1 MIPLNISF
9 NGNRGVTI
17 LSNDFIDHY
26 MKDANDAQIK
36 IYLYILRMVSANL
49 PTDITEIA
57 DRFNQTEKEVLRC
70 LQYWERLQIM
80 ELDYDKVHNLT
91 GIHFLDNPPVQ
102 NPETSFAVPAG
113 QSITTGSDS
122 ANSPAECISSVTA
135 TGSALPATPADCIS
149 PVTAAGSALPAT
161 PADCISPVTV
171 AGSALPV
178 TPANFVSVGTSEGKV
193 TKMMTMTM
201 DYEKEKAS
209 YSISDIQKISNDPN
223 TKMLIMVAEQYFARA
238 LSPDEIKSLLFIYD
252 RLAFHFDLIDFLL
265 QYCIELGKK
274 SMSYI
279 EQVAYGWYES
289 GIENVKQAKSQIKKE
304 QRSSYAIMAYLGK
317 SGIPTELEL
326 SFIRRWTIT
335 YNFPLGI
342 IEDACGRCVLATDHH
357 RFEYTDAILSNW
369 YENNVRTKEDI
380 AALDRKFEN
389 NKAAR
394 AEAKAIAK
402 ANAKSPSANTG
413 RNTGKNIPAGSFCDI
428 EQHDYDFDAI
438 EAMVTRKMKKKKS
451 V

>member
-1 MIPLNISF
+1 M
-9 NGNRGVTI
+9 TI

-70 LQYWERLQIM
+70 LRYWEQLQIM
-80 ELDYDKVHNLT
+80 ELDYDKAHNLT

-102 NPETSFAVPAG
+102 NALPEAPVAPVATVLPEAPVAPAATALPEVPAA
-113 QSITTGSDS
+113 SVSCGS
-122 ANSPAECISSVTA
+122 NERK
-135 TGSALPATPADCIS
+135 G
-149 PVTAAGSALPAT
+149 
-161 PADCISPVTV
+161 
-171 AGSALPV
+171 
-178 TPANFVSVGTSEGKV
+178 

-223 TKMLIMVAEQYFARA
+223 TKMLIMVAEQYFGRA

-252 RLAFHFDLIDFLL
+252 RLAFHFDLIDYLL

-289 GIENVKQAKSQIKKE
+289 GVENVKQAKSQIKKE

-317 SGIPTELEL
+317 SGCPTELEL

-335 YNFPLGI
+335 YNFSLGI

-402 ANAKSPSANTG
+402 ANAKSPSANTS
-413 RNTGKNIPAGSFCDI
+413 RNTEKNIPAGSFCDI
-428 EQHDYDFDAI
+428 EQHDYDFAAI
-438 EAMVTRKMKKKKS
+438 EEMVTRKMKKKKS

>member
-1 MIPLNISF
+1 M
-9 NGNRGVTI
+9 TI

-70 LQYWERLQIM
+70 LRYWEQLQIM
-80 ELDYDKVHNLT
+80 ELDYDKAHNLT

-102 NPETSFAVPAG
+102 NSLPEASV
-113 QSITTGSDS
+113 
-122 ANSPAECISSVTA
+122 SPAATVLPTA
-135 TGSALPATPADCIS
+135 PVAPAVSALPEAPVAPAATALPKAPVAPA
-149 PVTAAGSALPAT
+149 VSALPEV
-161 PADCISPVTV
+161 PVASV
-171 AGSALPV
+171 SCGS
-178 TPANFVSVGTSEGKV
+178 NEKKG

-223 TKMLIMVAEQYFARA
+223 TKMLIMVAEQYFGRA

-252 RLAFHFDLIDFLL
+252 RLAFHFDLIDYLL

-289 GIENVKQAKSQIKKE
+289 GVENVKQAKSQIKKE

-317 SGIPTELEL
+317 SGCPTELEL

-335 YNFPLGI
+335 YNFSLGI

-402 ANAKSPSANTG
+402 ANAKSPSANTS
-413 RNTGKNIPAGSFCDI
+413 RNTEKNIPAGSFCDI
-428 EQHDYDFDAI
+428 EQHDYDFAAI
-438 EAMVTRKMKKKKS
+438 EEMVTRKMKKKKS